1 VKLNLQTDNDTR
13 NGNRSSCAGT
23 NFPPSR
29 SKHTHPAR
37 TLLLLPV
44 APNAAGTMSG
54 TSRGSAMTGSS
65 AAELQGISRGVSED
79 NTLQDRTDC

>member
-1 VKLNLQTDNDTR
+1 MKLNLQTDNDTR

-23 NFPPSR
+23 NSLPSR

-54 TSRGSAMTGSS
+54 ISRGSAMTGFS
-65 AAELQGISRGVSED
+65 AAELRGISRDVSED
-79 NTLQDRTDC
+79 NTLQGRTDC